1 MATKHA
7 ARDLAQLS
15 GHSEADCRDVL
26 AQCDGDID
34 RAVDKLLNSAYPR
47 DATRRD
53 DDTHATGRIIVCP
66 QGGGRGV
73 GADFLE
79 VSKVFPV
86 CVGGGRFLNC
96 DPSFLFLVYFLSHEL
111 TEE

>member
-47 DATRRD
+47 DATRHTRPD
-53 DDTHATGRIIVCP
+53 ASSSVHRVVGEASAPTFSKCRKFFLCVW
-66 QGGGRGV
+66 GG
-73 GADFLE
+73 
-79 VSKVFPV
+79 
-86 CVGGGRFLNC
+86 
-96 DPSFLFLVYFLSHEL
+96 SFFEL
-111 TEE
+111 

>member
-34 RAVDKLLNSAYPR
+34 RAVDKLLNSTYRAR
-47 DATRRD
+47 GDATRRD
-53 DDTHATGRIIVCP
+53 ADDDTPVPSVATK
-66 QGGGRGV
+66 QGGGGV
-73 GADFLE
+73 GADF
-79 VSKVFPV
+79 P
-86 CVGGGRFLNC
+86 RF
-96 DPSFLFLVYFLSHEL
+96 
-111 TEE
+111 

>member
-34 RAVDKLLNSAYPR
+34 RAVDKLLNSTYRAR
-47 DATRRD
+47 DDATRRD
-53 DDTHATGRIIVCP
+53 ATTHPSCRSPRNRVVVASAPTFFLKDDVEIFYQS
-66 QGGGRGV
+66 QGGG
-73 GADFLE
+73 
-79 VSKVFPV
+79 VF
-86 CVGGGRFLNC
+86 
-96 DPSFLFLVYFLSHEL
+96 
-111 TEE
+111 

>member
-53 DDTHATGRIIVCP
+53 DDDTRDRRIFCP
-66 QGGGRGV
+66 VHRVGGEASAPTFFDVESFPCVWGGG
-73 GADFLE
+73 
-79 VSKVFPV
+79 
-86 CVGGGRFLNC
+86 
-96 DPSFLFLVYFLSHEL
+96 SFFES
-111 TEE
+111 